1 MANVYR
7 TFWMNPLT
15 GDMMWRR
22 LSGFIEQCLMCS
34 YKWQNTV
41 SHYNVFV
48 VSDLYKLLHVHYII
62 FILKWHIHQLKQDS
76 TAFGRYTC
84 LEMETFSSVFLCL
97 LPEGFFF
104 FFLNIII
111 ISLGFSHCFYAVI
124 YYIGW
129 WSCGSS
135 RRASEWG
142 AVYRWAWQHRHQK
155 GQLSHPTSRCSQQSH
170 FNIHEFK
177 WNNHF
182 LTAVTKWL
190 VQ

>member
-1 MANVYR
+1 MLCCYTYDHALVQMCVKTFHKHVLTVRFSPLCACIKSTANKKRNKIKVIQCAPPVMANVYR

-22 LSGFIEQCLMCS
+22 LSGFIEQRMLCG

-84 LEMETFSSVFLCL
+84 LEMETFSSVFLCSDL

-104 FFLNIII
+104 SF
-111 ISLGFSHCFYAVI
+111 
-124 YYIGW
+124 
-129 WSCGSS
+129 
-135 RRASEWG
+135 
-142 AVYRWAWQHRHQK
+142 
-155 GQLSHPTSRCSQQSH
+155 
-170 FNIHEFK
+170 
-177 WNNHF
+177 
-182 LTAVTKWL
+182 
-190 VQ
+190 